1 MRHRTLALTLG
12 LVAALLG
19 TAALP
24 ALGQESPSPSPS
36 PSAEA
41 TIGAADDLA
50 LVVASAV
57 PDELAVDLAA
67 GLGADLL
74 DETGEPDR
82 EAAIA
87 ALGGWSELLLP
98 GLTELA
104 GDDPELLALLEAFA
118 RSDDLEAAV
127 QADLAAALEDAAP
140 TNEPPNEGL
149 GPMGFL
155 SAVRGPGA
163 AAPVAPA
170 AEGPA
175 GSDGLSGANMADLA
189 VLLNFI
195 KEVLGP
201 EVMREVPAFNNK
213 EVKNGVNQS
222 QSLDLGGADGEAV
235 VSIEFEKDGQKLGG
249 SLRFRLKGDPCPDAD
264 GTVTMEFKV
273 QRDGAVTATAGSAGF
288 GDGFEGTAT
297 GHVDDSA
304 TLTGYEVEGR
314 ATTRKTVPGR
324 SASVETTTKNSFG
337 MTRDT
342 DGTIR
347 LTLRDEGLIR
357 PSRWSSQAK
366 GEDAQRAIENGQQ
379 LHQFV
384 LGVFANWQ
392 GLWRNGWCVKV
403 KADIPATSQPSEQHG
418 FDVHVVHKDGSE
430 LDAPVDATLSGPKSL
445 DPLRIDQA
453 PGQLTYTAG
462 DKDGD
467 SGTIELVST
476 SRRGIGTLK
485 KTVVVEEEHS
495 YQATSIPGV
504 RTWTGACIDALDRG
518 PIVLEWKD
526 TSPGRTIKGVFTLD
540 PSSETEGTLTWE
552 STGKGPGWSLKN
564 RAQGTYRIEVSA
576 TRDDGSPSELLVVH
590 STKGTVRTCAGGR
603 CTTKKADL
611 GEGTIPLDVLSGK
624 CPVTP

>member
-1 MRHRTLALTLG
+1 MFR
-12 LVAALLG
+12 
-19 TAALP
+19 
-24 ALGQESPSPSPS
+24 
-36 PSAEA
+36 
-41 TIGAADDLA
+41 
-50 LVVASAV
+50 
-57 PDELAVDLAA
+57 
-67 GLGADLL
+67 
-74 DETGEPDR
+74 
-82 EAAIA
+82 
-87 ALGGWSELLLP
+87 
-98 GLTELA
+98 
-104 GDDPELLALLEAFA
+104 
-118 RSDDLEAAV
+118 
-127 QADLAAALEDAAP
+127 
-140 TNEPPNEGL
+140 
-149 GPMGFL
+149 
-155 SAVRGPGA
+155 
-163 AAPVAPA
+163 
-170 AEGPA
+170 
-175 GSDGLSGANMADLA
+175 
-189 VLLNFI
+189 VLLNW
-195 KEVLGP
+195 
-201 EVMREVPAFNNK
+201 
-213 EVKNGVNQS
+213 
-222 QSLDLGGADGEAV
+222 QSLW
-235 VSIEFEKDGQKLGG
+235 
-249 SLRFRLKGDPCPDAD
+249 
-264 GTVTMEFKV
+264 
-273 QRDGAVTATAGSAGF
+273 
-288 GDGFEGTAT
+288 
-297 GHVDDSA
+297 
-304 TLTGYEVEGR
+304 
-314 ATTRKTVPGR
+314 R
-324 SASVETTTKNSFG
+324 S
-337 MTRDT
+337 
-342 DGTIR
+342 
-347 LTLRDEGLIR
+347 
-357 PSRWSSQAK
+357 
-366 GEDAQRAIENGQQ
+366 
-379 LHQFV
+379 
-384 LGVFANWQ
+384 
-392 GLWRNGWCVKV
+392 GWCVKV